1 MKERYDRF
9 LLEVQKEEIIRFFD
23 EDWIKEVARKEGRN
37 EEKVKEDIKNHFKGI
52 TYDLR
57 LGEEAFTST
66 SKEPINLKEKGIVKM
81 EPGETALLMT
91 YEKVRIPEDHMAFL
105 SLKTKHAAKGLINI
119 SGFHIDPNW
128 KGKLVFSLYN
138 SGPRPVVLRY
148 KEPIYHM
155 FIVQLSGRAWEPAE
169 KSGIPDEKRKKSM
182 SFYDMEGIPSSWMES
197 IKGPPISL
205 VSLDKELRVMKE
217 RQRIL
222 IALLVAIFGS
232 IIGILF
238 TLVTGLV

>member
-1 MKERYDRF
+1 LSEN
-9 LLEVQKEEIIRFFD
+9 QKEEIIKFFD
-23 EDWIKEVARKEGRN
+23 KEWIKEVAGKEGKDP
-37 EEKVKEDIKNHFKGI
+37 EEIVKDIKDKFEGI

-66 SKEPINLKEKGIVKM
+66 SGRPIDLREKGSVEI

-91 YEKVRIPEDHMAFL
+91 YEKVNVPEDHMAFL
-105 SLKTKHAAKGLINI
+105 SLKTTHAAKGLINI

-148 KEPIYHM
+148 KERIYHM
-155 FIVQLSGRAWEPAE
+155 FPVRLSDRAWGPEE
-169 KSGIPDEKRKKSM
+169 KSGISDEARKKSM
-182 SFYDMEGIPSSWMES
+182 SFYDMKEIPSSWIEA

-205 VSLDKELRVMKE
+205 VALDKELRVMKE

-222 IALLVAIFGS
+222 IALLIAFLGS
-232 IIGILF
+232 IIGVFI
-238 TLVTGLV
+238 TLVTKIV